1 MGLCVCLLVF
11 VVVVVVFG
19 GSAVNFA
26 MPNGLLVVG
35 AKERAR
41 TC

>member
-11 VVVVVVFG
+11 VVVVVFG

-26 MPNGLLVVG
+26 MPTGLLVVG
-35 AKERAR
+35 AKERAK